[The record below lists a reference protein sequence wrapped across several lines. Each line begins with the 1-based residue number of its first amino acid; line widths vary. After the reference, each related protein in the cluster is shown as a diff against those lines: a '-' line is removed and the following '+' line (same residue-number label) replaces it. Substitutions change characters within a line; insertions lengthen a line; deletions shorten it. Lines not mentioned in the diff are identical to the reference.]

1 MIKVIQETDLLILQ
15 YQPDRSEENWVDNEI
30 IEKGKVT
37 IRGIFTFK
45 QDQLIKV
52 DSQQDLYL
60 DISRK
65 FILGSVKDEYYLID
79 KNILGLQYN
88 LLLYKKMSIT
98 KKTFISTDYISIFR
112 KIDSLIKEQ
121 IVVGGD
127 KENAIPIV
135 DFERLLNVFPTKT
148 TLHHF
153 ANSRISEI
161 LKDYLGTISDAQKK
175 FDDHLKRQGSIKAT
189 SKVDFFDQYEVE
201 KYTYIRSSLKEM
213 LENWE
218 AYKEDNWQKLMV
230 DFLLLLYPKY
240 VAVLEKVHIKDYY
253 SNPAKPTDR
262 YIDLTL
268 VDANGNIDIIEIK
281 KPFPSCLVSVN
292 KYNRDNHIPK
302 AELSGTI
309 VQVEKYLFHLNKWG
323 VIGEKEIN
331 KKRSHE
337 LPKGMKI
344 KVTNPKAMVILG
356 RDNDFTN
363 DQKFDFEIIKRKY
376 ANIMDIITY
385 DDLLNRL
392 DNIISRFEVAS

>member
-1 MIKVIQETDLLILQ
+1 MLKVIKDETRLLIEYKPERGEVNWVDEVLEKKGKVFIYRAFYFQPKHLLNEPNSRAEYFDNSRTFVLGAVQGDYYVIDKSILDIQFDLLI
-15 YQPDRSEENWVDNEI
+15 S
-30 IEKGKVT
+30 
-37 IRGIFTFK
+37 
-45 QDQLIKV
+45 
-52 DSQQDLYL
+52 
-60 DISRK
+60 
-65 FILGSVKDEYYLID
+65 
-79 KNILGLQYN
+79 
-88 LLLYKKMSIT
+88 KKMSIT
-98 KKTFISTDYISIFR
+98 KKTFITTDYISIFS
-112 KIDSLIKEQ
+112 KIDLLVKEQ
-121 IVVGGD
+121 IVIGGD
-127 KENAIPIV
+127 RENAVPID
-135 DFERLLNVFPTKT
+135 DFERLLGVFPTKT

-175 FDDHLKRQGSIKAT
+175 FDDHLKRQGSITAK
-189 SKVDFFDQYEVE
+189 SKVEFFNQYEVE
-201 KYTYIRSSLKEM
+201 KYTYIRNSLKEM
-213 LENWE
+213 LDNWE
-218 AYKEDNWQKLMV
+218 AYKEENWQKIMV

-253 SNPAKPTDR
+253 SNPVKPTNR

-281 KPFPSCLVSVN
+281 KPFQSCLVSVN

-323 VIGEKEIN
+323 IIGEKEIN
-331 KKRSHE
+331 EKRFHE

-344 KVTNPKAMVILG
+344 KITNPKAMVILG
-356 RDNDFTN
+356 RDNDFNN

-392 DNIISRFEVAS
+392 DNIISRFKVEA